1 MEKPEHEIENTPLNL
16 KSRFFLIYF
25 RSKPLLKAIAFLG
38 LVAIFYNQ
46 YLNHPLKLRN
56 PNPWIVTDVISGD
69 RFLVERSGKK
79 LEVQLCGISASSD
92 ESKAYLRSRRDPL
105 RGSLLNKGDGSVILD
120 KVQKK
125 DGLTIAEVF
134 MQIEPDYVQEI
145 HLNTEMVL
153 KGKAILGADY
163 KACPNAEYLEM
174 AVEIEK

>member
-25 RSKPLLKAIAFLG
+25 RSKPLLKASAFLF
-38 LVAIFYNQ
+38 LVGIFYNQ
-46 YLNHPLKLRN
+46 HLNHPLKLRN
-56 PNPWIVTDVISGD
+56 PNPWIVTDVVSGD
-69 RFLVERSGKK
+69 RFLVERNGKK

-92 ESKAYLRSRRDPL
+92 ESREYLR
-105 RGSLLNKGDGSVILD
+105 SLLNKGDGSVILD

>member
-25 RSKPLLKAIAFLG
+25 RSKPLLKAIAFLF
-38 LVAIFYNQ
+38 LVGIFYNQ
-46 YLNHPLKLRN
+46 HLNHPLKLRN

-92 ESKAYLRSRRDPL
+92 ESKEYLRSRRDPL

-120 KVQKK
+120 RVRKQKET
-125 DGLTIAEVF
+125 TIAEVF
-134 MQIEPDYVQEI
+134 VQIKTEQEI